1 MPKTIQLVFWKS
13 QAPTQEPYTTS
24 EVIAEAAGM
33 NRRTVN
39 RLIQTHK
46 ADLEEFGRV
55 RFEITPLKTKGG
67 VQSVTVYHLNEQQA
81 TLLMT
86 YARNTETVRA
96 FKKELVK
103 QFYAMRSLLLER
115 NSPIWQDTRALTKA
129 VRKQETDAI
138 RELVEYAT
146 GQGSTHAA
154 RYYTSI
160 SRIANKTAGIT
171 DRDAA
176 HVEQLTALMLIER
189 VISDE
194 ILAGIA
200 AGNPYRDIF
209 TAIQQRLT
217 TFGEIKE
224 EKTE

>member
-13 QAPTQEPYTTS
+13 KAPTQEPYTTS

-194 ILAGIA
+194 ICAGIA

>member
-13 QAPTQEPYTTS
+13 KAPTQEPYTTS

-55 RFEITPLKTKGG
+55 RFQIAPLKTKGG

-194 ILAGIA
+194 ICAGIA

>member
-1 MPKTIQLVFWKS
+1 MPKTIQLVFWKP
-13 QAPTQEPYTTS
+13 QAPTREPYTTS

-115 NSPIWQDTRALTKA
+115 NSPIWQDTRALNQMLSPASRRRT
-129 VRKQETDAI
+129 R
-138 RELVEYAT
+138 Y
-146 GQGSTHAA
+146 GS
-154 RYYTSI
+154 
-160 SRIANKTAGIT
+160 
-171 DRDAA
+171 
-176 HVEQLTALMLIER
+176 L
-189 VISDE
+189 
-194 ILAGIA
+194 
-200 AGNPYRDIF
+200 
-209 TAIQQRLT
+209 
-217 TFGEIKE
+217 
-224 EKTE
+224 